1 MNGGLQEMDKNKL
14 TGGVYIVWSSE
25 HFFDVIYSYCI
36 IDDYYYKAFKSYE
49 QVKRVKQDI
58 PG

>member
-1 MNGGLQEMDKNKL
+1 MDKNKL
-14 TGGVYIVWSSE
+14 TGGVYIVWGSE